1 MIRQQLLLIG
11 LKSSIY
17 IAVTVF
23 FFACIIGY
31 ASNLAIETLMQKAL
45 IAGCLTGLT
54 SFVLIKML
62 VKFVPNNI
70 GMIDDSENN
79 KDSNDSGKQ

>member
-1 MIRQQLLLIG
+1 MIRQQLVLIG

-23 FFACIIGY
+23 FLSCMIGY

-54 SFVLIKML
+54 AFVLVIML
-62 VKFVPNNI
+62 VKYVPNNI
-70 GMIDDSENN
+70 DMINDENSKDN
-79 KDSNDSGKQ
+79 KEQGK